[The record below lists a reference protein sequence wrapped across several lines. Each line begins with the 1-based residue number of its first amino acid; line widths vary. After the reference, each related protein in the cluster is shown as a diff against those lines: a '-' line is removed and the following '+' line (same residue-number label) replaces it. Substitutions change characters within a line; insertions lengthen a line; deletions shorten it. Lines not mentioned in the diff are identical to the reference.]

1 VSRVAS
7 IGHVGFGHGHGG
19 PARFT
24 PETGTAARRYRSRM
38 VVVLGI
44 IATITV
50 VQVVGAYLSDSLALL
65 ADAGHGLTDGI
76 GVGLALLAT
85 VIAAR
90 PPSDRR
96 TFGLQRVEILAALAN
111 GLVVGVVAVLI
122 LIGGVRRLFE
132 PHEVESGVMLAA
144 ASVGLV
150 GNLVSLFV
158 LRHGQR
164 ESLNVRG
171 AYLEV
176 LGDTLSST
184 AVIAAALVI
193 MSTGFLRA
201 DAIASIAIGVMI
213 LPRAWMLLR
222 DVVHV
227 LLEAT
232 PKDVDL
238 YDVRD
243 HILAAPAVVDV
254 HDLHVWTITSGVPV
268 VSAHVVVDDGE
279 LAQHG
284 HGAILDRLHQCLA
297 GHFDIE
303 HSTFQIEPVGHTDHE
318 YARHP

>member
-1 VSRVAS
+1 MGL
-7 IGHVGFGHGHGG
+7 GHSHD
-19 PARFT
+19 
-24 PETGTAARRYRSRM
+24 EGTAAYRYRLRM
-38 VVVLGI
+38 VAVLCI
-44 IATITV
+44 IGTITV
-50 VQVVGAYLSDSLALL
+50 VQVVGAALSGSLALL

-76 GVGLALLAT
+76 GVALALFAT
-85 VIAAR
+85 IVGAR

-96 TFGLQRVEILAALAN
+96 TFGLQRLEILAALAN

-122 LIGGVRRLFE
+122 LIGGVRRLIE
-132 PHEVESGVMLAA
+132 PADIESGIMLAA
-144 ASVGLV
+144 ACVGLA
-150 GNLVSLFV
+150 GNAAGLVI
-158 LRHGQR
+158 LRRGQK

-193 MSTGFLRA
+193 MASGWTRA
-201 DAIASIAIGVMI
+201 DALASIVIGLMI

-238 YDVRD
+238 ADVRR
-243 HILAAPAVVDV
+243 HILDAPAVVDV

-268 VSAHVVVDDGE
+268 VSAHVVVDEIVLAENGYGPVLDG
-279 LAQHG
+279 LQH
-284 HGAILDRLHQCLA
+284 CLA

-303 HSTFQIEPVGHTDHE
+303 HSTFQIEPRGHSDHE
-318 YARHP
+318 YSSHH

>member
-1 VSRVAS
+1 M
-7 IGHVGFGHGHGG
+7 GFGHSHG
-19 PARFT
+19 
-24 PETGTAARRYRSRM
+24 EGTAAYRYRRRM
-38 VVVLGI
+38 VAVLCVIG
-44 IATITV
+44 TITV
-50 VQVVGAYLSDSLALL
+50 VQVIGALLSGSLALL

-85 VIAAR
+85 IVGAR

-96 TFGLQRVEILAALAN
+96 TFGLQRLEILAALAN

-122 LIGGVRRLFE
+122 LIGGVRRLLE
-132 PHEVESGVMLAA
+132 PAEIESGIMPAA
-144 ASVGLV
+144 ASVGLA
-150 GNLVSLFV
+150 GNAASLAI
-158 LRHGQR
+158 LQRGQK

-184 AVIAAALVI
+184 AVIAAAVVI
-193 MSTGFLRA
+193 MTSAWTRA
-201 DAIASIAIGVMI
+201 DAIASIIIGLMI

-232 PKDVDL
+232 PKDVDPAA
-238 YDVRD
+238 VRR
-243 HILAAPAVVDV
+243 HILDAPAVVGV

-268 VSAHVVVDDGE
+268 VSAHVVVDEIVLAEHGYGPVLDG
-279 LAQHG
+279 LQ
-284 HGAILDRLHQCLA
+284 RCLA

-303 HSTFQIEPVGHTDHE
+303 HSTFQIEPRGHADHE
-318 YARHP
+318 YASHD